1 MTILYHNMIL
11 EENTDEDKIW
21 YRILWV
27 SDNQEVMYIFAL
39 NDRKA
44 LPIKVNVSDIIKD
57 IENNI
62 LIIKQSDPYY
72 KLYMEEE
79 LNSSQRERVGK
90 NWNLIQ
96 QILSKEN
103 IPSVLD
109 SKARGRILK
118 TYIEKGHTKP
128 TLYKLLRM
136 YWKNGQNKGAIVDN
150 YKNCGGKGKE
160 KKLGRKKVGRPKKNK
175 DIEGEG
181 INITQQVKKN
191 IVNAFQKYYMNQK
204 ENSLR
209 YTYERFLADNFM
221 NKLKFD
227 GEIVLKFKEGANPP
241 SYAQFVYWAKKLT
254 SSHKVSIKRLG
265 EKEHNLTQRAILG
278 KSNDYVYGPGSLY
291 QIDSTVAD
299 IYVVSS
305 TNYNSIIGRPTLYL
319 VVDVF
324 SRMIV
329 GFHVD
334 TRPASLEM
342 ARLSLYCAVSDKVEY
357 CKNLGVSIERGEWIA
372 SNLPAALLADRGEL
386 MGKEAQRLADR
397 INIRLENTPPYRA
410 DLKGIVERALGVLQQ
425 SAKPLL
431 PGYVEKNFGKRG
443 APDYRLSAALT
454 IQDIRKIIIE
464 YIKMYN
470 QKTLEHYEL
479 NEAMLRDQVIPTP
492 NNIWRW
498 GIEKCSGIL
507 GTYPKEEL
515 KFAFM
520 SVDIGKVSAEGIRY
534 KNIRYTC
541 TKAIQEHWFEKARN
555 KKWKI
560 QLLFDPRNMT
570 FIYIKDENTSGYL
583 VCEMDR
589 TSAYYGKSLSEIEY
603 LQKIERELKQNRIKE
618 NMERKVTYQS
628 RIEKV
633 VADAE
638 QRKNSTFPIF
648 EESNKEKI
656 KNIRD
661 SRAKDNFE
669 RQPQEAFLIENQEGK
684 DENMNK
690 RISSLGDEQEEGE
703 FNAYEIEQ
711 LKLYEK
717 LMEEEC
723 YEEENS

>member
-1 MTILYHNMIL
+1 MGILYHNMIL
-11 EENTDEDKIW
+11 EENIDEDKIW

-27 SDNQEVMYIFAL
+27 SDNQKVMYIFAL

-44 LPIKVNVSDIIKD
+44 LPIKVNVADIIKD

-79 LNSSQRERVGK
+79 LNSSQRERVEK

-96 QILSKEN
+96 QILSEEN
-103 IPSVLD
+103 IPSILD
-109 SKARGRILK
+109 SKTRGRILK

-181 INITQQVKKN
+181 INVTQQAKKDIVK
-191 IVNAFQKYYMNQK
+191 AFQKYYMNQK

-221 NKLKFD
+221 NKLNFD

-254 SSHKVSIKRLG
+254 SSHKVLIKRLG

-342 ARLSLYCAVSDKVEY
+342 ARLALYCAVSDKIEY
-357 CKNLGVSIERGEWIA
+357 CENLGVSIERGEWIA

-397 INIRLENTPPYRA
+397 VNIRLENTPPYRA
-410 DLKGIVERALGVLQQ
+410 DLKGIVERAIGVLQQ

-443 APDYRLSAALT
+443 ATDYRLSAVLT

-479 NEAMLRDQVIPTP
+479 NEAMLRDEVIPTP

-520 SVDIGKVSAEGIRY
+520 TVDVGKVSGEGIKY

-541 TKAIQEHWFEKARN
+541 TKAIQEYWFEKARN
-555 KKWKI
+555 KSWKI
-560 QLLFDPRNMT
+560 RLLFDPRNMT
-570 FIYIKDENTSGYL
+570 FIYIKDENTSDYL

-603 LQKIERELKQNRIKE
+603 LQKVERELKQNRIKE
-618 NMERKVTYQS
+618 NLERKVTYQS

-633 VADAE
+633 VVDAE
-638 QRKNSTFPIF
+638 QRTKSIIPISV
-648 EESNKEKI
+648 ESNTEKI
-656 KNIRD
+656 KRIRE
-661 SRAKDNFE
+661 RRTEDNFE
-669 RQPQEAFLIENQEGK
+669 RQPQEAFLIENKE
-684 DENMNK
+684 ENK
-690 RISSLGDEQEEGE
+690 KLDTKTLSLGCEQEEAE
-703 FNAYEIEQ
+703 LNEYELEQ
-711 LKLYEK
+711 LELYEK
-717 LMEEEC
+717 LMEEEGNC
-723 YEEENS
+723 G